1 MQTKAEAQ
9 LRTASGAPSARDQF
23 YAAPAAGVRLQAV
36 TDVAVRRTIGL
47 RYTVL
52 RKEGAE
58 FVEADPEALK
68 VDDIVALRFT
78 ANTNG
83 FLSIDGA
90 TPIAITAMQPY
101 TTGPIGATEVKVVFS
116 RTPETSA
123 AGSVTTERRGRET
136 FVVNTPAATA
146 VTFTIALKRS

>member
-1 MQTKAEAQ
+1 IAAASQ
-9 LRTASGAPSARDQF
+9 LRATSGALSARDLF
-23 YAAPAAGVRLQAV
+23 YAAPPPGVRLQAV
-36 TDVAVRRTIGL
+36 ADSAVRRTMGL

-58 FVEADPEALK
+58 FVEADPDTLK
-68 VDDIVALRFT
+68 LDDTFALRFT

-90 TPIAITAMQPY
+90 TPVAITAMQPY
-101 TTGPIGATEVKVVFS
+101 TTAAIGTAEVRVVFS

-123 AGSVTTERRGRET
+123 EGSVDTERRGRET
-136 FVVNTPAATA
+136 
-146 VTFTIALKRS
+146 